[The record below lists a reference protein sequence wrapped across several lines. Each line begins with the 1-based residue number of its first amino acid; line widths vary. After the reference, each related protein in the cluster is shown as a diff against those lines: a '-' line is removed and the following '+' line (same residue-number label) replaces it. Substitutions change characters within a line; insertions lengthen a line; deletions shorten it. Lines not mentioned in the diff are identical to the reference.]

1 MLTIVIVILNGYGTG
16 MLMVTQQ
23 IDCLIIE
30 IQCFVAGRT
39 YGAYGHAQ
47 FAQNHL
53 VAFDAFVILQRLR
66 THIVV
71 TGIE

>member
-1 MLTIVIVILNGYGTG
+1 
-16 MLMVTQQ
+16 MLMIIQQ
-23 IDCLIIE
+23 IDCLKIE
-30 IQCFVAGRT
+30 IQCFVAVRT

-66 THIVV
+66 TDIVV
-71 TGIE
+71 TAIEWELNGLSYHIPHAY